1 MIRKLVS
8 LAVIVLVV
16 LFFWRVVPPWMT
28 YFDFQDQV
36 REAARYSQG
45 RTAEQVQAHIVRL
58 AQQDQIP
65 LDERAIKILK
75 EEQLMHVELAYT
87 ENLQVLPGYFYP
99 YEFRIEINTPISP
112 TPPVGKEDK

>member
-8 LAVIVLVV
+8 LAVIVLVA
-16 LFFWRVVPPWMT
+16 LFFWRVTPPWMR

-45 RTAEQVQAHIVRL
+45 QTAEQVQAHIFRV
-58 AQQDQIP
+58 AQEDNIP
-65 LDERAIKILK
+65 LDEQAIKILK

-99 YEFRIEINTPISP
+99 YEFKIEVNTPISP
-112 TPPVGKEDK
+112 MSPVGKDDK